1 MVLFFEPHLLSW
13 YLASLAEAADKF
25 NFHVKEK
32 PGLES
37 MWVVFLLKYEMA
49 VLMDFEL
56 LALEEV
62 QIGTQPTLFKLMVS

>member
-1 MVLFFEPHLLSW
+1 
-13 YLASLAEAADKF
+13 
-25 NFHVKEK
+25 
-32 PGLES
+32 